1 MSAKI
6 SFNRKMTQFWGLGPI
21 IFLNFLDD
29 FSNVLNVQKLGKARV

>member
-21 IFLNFLDD
+21 ILNFLED